1 MLNYVIKRLLGLIPT
16 LFIVSVLVFLFVHM
30 LPGDPARLIA
40 GPEADAQVIE
50 LVRQQLG
57 LDQPLYHQFWHY
69 ISNAVQGDF
78 GLSMVSRR
86 PVADEIASRFMPTL
100 WLTITSMVWAVI
112 FGMAAGIIA
121 AVWRNRW
128 PDRLS
133 MTIAVSGIS
142 FPAFALGMLLIQV
155 FSVELGWLPTVGA
168 DSWQHYILPSL
179 TLGAAVAAVMARF
192 TRASFVDVLSE
203 DYMRTAR
210 AKGVS
215 ETWVVLKHG
224 LRNAMIPVVTMMG
237 LQFGFLLGGSIVV
250 EKVFNW
256 PGLGRLLVDSVEMRD
271 YPVIQAEILLFSLEF
286 ILINLVVDVLYAAIN
301 PWHEFWRRFR
311 RQHMAMTA
319 ALFVILLIVVAIFA
333 RWIAPYDAENYFD
346 YDNLNNGPSL
356 QHWFGVDSLGRDIF
370 SRVLVGAQISLA
382 AGVFA
387 VFIGA
392 AIGTLLGLL
401 AGYYEG
407 WWDRLIMRIC
417 DVLFAFPGILLAIAV
432 VAVLGS
438 GIANVIIAVA
448 IFSIPAFARLVRGN
462 TLVLK
467 QQTFIE
473 SARSIGASDM
483 TVLLRHILPG
493 TVSSIVVFFTM
504 RIGTSIISAASLS
517 FLGLGAQPPTPE
529 WGAMLNEARADM
541 VIAPHVA
548 VFPALAIFLTV
559 LAFNLL
565 GDGLRDA
572 LDPKIKG

>member
-57 LDQPLYHQFWHY
+57 LDQPLYHKFWHY
-69 ISNAVQGDF
+69 SSNAVQGDF
-78 GLSMVSRR
+78 GLSMVSRG

-168 DSWQHYILPSL
+168 DSWQNYILPSL

-301 PWHEFWRRFR
+301 P
-311 RQHMAMTA
+311 
-319 ALFVILLIVVAIFA
+319 AI
-333 RWIAPYDAENYFD
+333 RY
-346 YDNLNNGPSL
+346 
-356 QHWFGVDSLGRDIF
+356 
-370 SRVLVGAQISLA
+370 
-382 AGVFA
+382 
-387 VFIGA
+387 
-392 AIGTLLGLL
+392 
-401 AGYYEG
+401 
-407 WWDRLIMRIC
+407 
-417 DVLFAFPGILLAIAV
+417 
-432 VAVLGS
+432 
-438 GIANVIIAVA
+438 
-448 IFSIPAFARLVRGN
+448 
-462 TLVLK
+462 K
-467 QQTFIE
+467 
-473 SARSIGASDM
+473 
-483 TVLLRHILPG
+483 
-493 TVSSIVVFFTM
+493 
-504 RIGTSIISAASLS
+504 
-517 FLGLGAQPPTPE
+517 
-529 WGAMLNEARADM
+529 
-541 VIAPHVA
+541 
-548 VFPALAIFLTV
+548 
-559 LAFNLL
+559 
-565 GDGLRDA
+565 
-572 LDPKIKG
+572 